1 MFQLTISANSP
12 EELLAN
18 LLSAVS
24 SMKAGTTVNIVNT
37 VQAEPEQPQDEET
50 TAEPVGRRSARRGS
64 ENKAGEDAAQEPVSR
79 RSREK
84 KEELVND
91 NEEQAA
97 LRNQIIADLQILA
110 DDEKAHA
117 GVQDALKRVG
127 SKNVSE
133 IPSALLN
140 QFNDD
145 IQALFPEE
153 NGDAAEAVEDDSALR
168 LSLVA
173 DLKDLSDVIAAP
185 EKPGE
190 DKDVTDTLEKAWA
203 AAGVKFRGK
212 NQTDSNNLQKIPN
225 DKLQEFGETVTK
237 LIAKYFG

>member
-12 EELLAN
+12 EELLAS

-24 SMKAGTTVNIVNT
+24 TMQSGSAALSTAAEQDIV
-37 VQAEPEQPQDEET
+37 VEHQEPESTLPT
-50 TAEPVGRRSARRGS
+50 GRRSARRGT

-91 NEEQAA
+91 SKEQAA

-110 DDEKAHA
+110 DNEKAHG

-145 IQALFPEE
+145 IQALFPADEP
-153 NGDAAEAVEDDSALR
+153 EAVEDDAALR

-173 DLKDLSDVIAAP
+173 DLKDLSDVVAAP
-185 EKPGE
+185 ENPGE
-190 DKDVTDTLEKAWA
+190 DVDVNDTLKKAWA
-203 AAGVKFRGK
+203 DAGVKFRGN

-225 DKLQEFGETVTK
+225 DKLQAFGESVTK

>member
-1 MFQLTISANSP
+1 MFQLTISASSP
-12 EELLAN
+12 EELLAS

-37 VQAEPEQPQDEET
+37 VQAEAEQPQDEET
-50 TAEPVGRRSARRGS
+50 AAEPVGRRSARRGS

-110 DDEKAHA
+110 DDEKAHG

-133 IPSALLN
+133 IPSALLS

-145 IQALFPEE
+145 IQALFPEDNANE
-153 NGDAAEAVEDDSALR
+153 TAEDDSALR

-190 DKDVTDTLEKAWA
+190 DKDVTDTLKNAWA
-203 AAGVKFRGK
+203 AAGVKFRGN